1 MYIPSFAFS
10 DKALYKPNSEDIK
23 KRFISSVVFE
33 LQEIYDFG
41 IDRLAFYNLESEQL
55 IIEGPFN
62 QMSVHREAFFNSKL
76 DELTIGCYCVECET
90 FVGDCRI
97 IFNQASIQSTFPYEQ
112 IQNVDET
119 SNIKSL
125 KLYGVQL
132 GDTVYNKWNLD
143 DVPGVSKLERL
154 EISNSI
160 RTLSASSRRQSSGE
174 LVNSIELKSNKN
186 ANYPGVIDFY
196 FRNNGLRV
204 LRKKFLALFPNL
216 KYISL
221 AQNGLELIENDAFE
235 LTNKKLEEVDLERNK
250 LKKLNR
256 LQFNSLLALKKLS
269 FKDNLIEILEDLSF
283 SSLKNL
289 ETLDLSRNKL
299 SALNEKTFDGLSG
312 LKELILSY
320 NPFKKID
327 SNAFKYLGLQSPLS
341 RLDLIS
347 NAESDWFVFDE
358 TDICALTYFKCETQ
372 IYIDFDQRCN
382 CFVKYLNLVG
392 EKEEQQVESSG
403 ESTWFKPC
411 SIEANKN
418 DELSKSI
425 SYFEEVYD
433 QEAYVYNKDPALFE
447 KSSGQKL
454 EKIAKIACPKSMLKK
469 CYSSIVGRDLKPDGS
484 DDYLFNSSCLFKKIL
499 SSSQVKVGSNK
510 EVVQGSTSTKEIQ
523 LSKNSKSAN
532 SVENDDGHKLS
543 HNSRK
548 QANEQ
553 ASSVAASV
561 TADSSLLERASEKAK
576 LSELARS
583 RSVEQSLIEANLKYV
598 LIGLVF
604 VCVISITSFC
614 MSTYLMMKRKSFV
627 YHPTDSSYPP
637 DER

>member
-1 MYIPSFAFS
+1 M
-10 DKALYKPNSEDIK
+10 
-23 KRFISSVVFE
+23 
-33 LQEIYDFG
+33 
-41 IDRLAFYNLESEQL
+41 
-55 IIEGPFN
+55 
-62 QMSVHREAFFNSKL
+62 
-76 DELTIGCYCVECET
+76 
-90 FVGDCRI
+90 
-97 IFNQASIQSTFPYEQ
+97 
-112 IQNVDET
+112 
-119 SNIKSL
+119 
-125 KLYGVQL
+125 
-132 GDTVYNKWNLD
+132 
-143 DVPGVSKLERL
+143 
-154 EISNSI
+154 
-160 RTLSASSRRQSSGE
+160 
-174 LVNSIELKSNKN
+174 
-186 ANYPGVIDFY
+186 
-196 FRNNGLRV
+196 

-216 KYISL
+216 RHISL
-221 AQNGLELIENDAFE
+221 AQNGLEVIENDAFD
-235 LTNKKLEEVDLERNK
+235 LTNKKLEELDLERNK

-256 LQFNSLLALKKLS
+256 LQFNSLLSLKKLS
-269 FKDNLIEILEDLSF
+269 FKDNSIELLEDLSF
-283 SSLKNL
+283 ASLKNL

-320 NPFKKID
+320 NPFKRID

-358 TDICALTYFKCETQ
+358 SDVCALTYFKCETQ
-372 IYIDFDQRCN
+372 IYIDFDQKCN

-392 EKEEQQVESSG
+392 AKEEQQVETSG

-425 SYFEEVYD
+425 SYFEEAYE
-433 QEAYVYNKDPALFE
+433 QESYVYNKDPALFE
-447 KSSGQKL
+447 KSSGKEL
-454 EKIAKIACPKSMLKK
+454 ERVARLACPKSLLKK
-469 CYSSIVGRDLKPDGS
+469 CYSSIVGRDLKPDGG
-484 DDYLFNSSCLFKKIL
+484 DDYLFNGSCLFKKIL
-499 SSSQVKVGSNK
+499 SSDQVKVGSNK
-510 EVVQGSTSTKEIQ
+510 EVVLGSTSTKEVR
-523 LSKNSKSAN
+523 LSENGSKSAN
-532 SVENDDGHKLS
+532 SVENDDGHRLS

-548 QANEQ
+548 Q

-561 TADSSLLERASEKAK
+561 TADSSLLERANEKAK

-583 RSVEQSLIEANLKYV
+583 RSVVEQSLIEANLKYV

-614 MSTYLMMKRKSFV
+614 MSMYLMMKRKSFV